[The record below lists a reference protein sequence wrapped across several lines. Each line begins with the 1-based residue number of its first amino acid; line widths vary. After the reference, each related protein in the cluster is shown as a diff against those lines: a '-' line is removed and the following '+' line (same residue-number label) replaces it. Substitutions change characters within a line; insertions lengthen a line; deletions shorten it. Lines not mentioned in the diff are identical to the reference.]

1 MKPASERTRRQRQ
14 RDAAAARHRGF
25 DAGENFSLGF
35 AALAQLALDGS
46 QVSARAVDLLSGRVL
61 FSVDD
66 HIVLPTAGVG
76 KVLLLLEVA
85 ARLNDGSWSRYE
97 LLDRTDSDLIG
108 GPGVWQHLQ
117 VPSLPLADLAAI
129 VGSSSDNVATNLL
142 LARVGL
148 DAVRQRAESLGITK
162 SALLDRVRERR
173 GPDDAPQLSV
183 GSAAELAWL
192 FARIA
197 RGEAVDAATS
207 YRVADWLAL
216 GSDLTL
222 VASAFGLD
230 PLSHTRSDHSLT
242 LFNQTGTDAG
252 IRCEVGVL
260 RGPRAGVAY
269 AVTVVFKD
277 RDLAAR
283 LEALNAMRTI
293 GTDLLEY
300 VH

>member
-1 MKPASERTRRQRQ
+1 MTAAGERTRRARE
-14 RDAAAARHRGF
+14 REAAAARHRGLE
-25 DAGENFSLGF
+25 AAENFSAGF
-35 AALAQLALDGS
+35 AALAQLAIDGS

-66 HIVLPTAGVG
+66 HIVLPTAGIG

-85 ARLNDGSWSRYE
+85 ARLSDGSWSRYDV
-97 LLDRTDSDLIG
+97 LDRTDSDLIG
-108 GPGVWQHLQ
+108 GAGVWQHLH
-117 VPSLPLADLAAI
+117 VPALPLADLAAI
-129 VGSSSDNVATNLL
+129 VGSTSDNVATNILL
-142 LARVGL
+142 RRVGL

-162 SALLDRVRERR
+162 SALLDVVRERR

-183 GSAAELAWL
+183 GSTAELAWL

-197 RGEAVDAATS
+197 RGEAVDASTS
-207 YRVADWLAL
+207 YKVADWLAL
-216 GSDLTL
+216 GADLTL

-230 PLSHTRSDHSLT
+230 PLAHTRSDHSLT
-242 LFNQTGTDAG
+242 LFNQTGTDTG

-269 AVTVVFKD
+269 AVTVVFADKD
-277 RDLAAR
+277 ISTR
-283 LEALNAMRTI
+283 LEALGAMRTI